1 MTKKT
6 LSQKICEE
14 CGIKPLYKIKHF
26 NGVIEVWSPAFN
38 KEELRCAKAQKQI
51 LEQKEVYPDFEKNN
65 DNFVKL
71 YELKIIDNI
80 SLAELLFK
88 WNIANYSRETFL
100 NNLFY
105 ITKPDS
111 NISSNTKEQ
120 IKQAIREAD
129 WVYE

>member
-1 MTKKT
+1 MTEKS
-6 LSQKICEE
+6 LSEKICEE
-14 CGIKPLYKIKHF
+14 CGIKKKRVELYNCKGCKYLINNECERGDNPCK
-26 NGVIEVWSPAFN
+26 PPY
-38 KEELRCAKAQKQI
+38 KY
-51 LEQKEVYPDFEKNN
+51 VYPDFEKNN

-111 NISSNTKEQ
+111 NIENNTKEI
-120 IKQAIREAD
+120 IKQAIREAK
-129 WVYE
+129 WEV